1 MSQIYQTNSQF
12 DFDKINL
19 LPPTV
24 ITGGNHF
31 IRFTNNSAPLYI
43 QTPKCML
50 KCGISKTNKRSYC
63 DLMFSNQDI
72 DFIKWMEDLEVYACK
87 TIFDNKL
94 KWFESDMELSDIE
107 NYFASPLKIYK
118 SGKNYL
124 ARANIPT
131 CLGKINLKIYNND
144 EEEIDPDTI
153 TDNTNIIS
161 IIEVQGI
168 KCSARCFQIELEVKQ
183 MLILPSVNLFDK
195 CILVNKSNEIKE
207 PTNANTLDENIHMV
221 INEESDKTEEY
232 KDYSDESIE
241 KEEEEEEVK
250 EESSDITQDLNDFEL
265 DINLEDIPYDEQM
278 KIKPRNDVYYE
289 LYKEARKKAIISRN
303 MAIQSYLEATEIK
316 TKYNLDIMENDEDH
330 FFENVLNS
338 DSVN

>member
-1 MSQIYQTNSQF
+1 MDQIYQTNSKF

-31 IRFTNNSAPLYI
+31 IRFTINSTPLYI

-87 TIFDNKL
+87 TIFDNKS

-144 EEEIDPDTI
+144 EEEIDPETI
-153 TDNTNIIS
+153 SDNTNIIS

-183 MLILPSVNLFDK
+183 MLTLPPVNLFDK
-195 CILVNKSNEIKE
+195 CILVNKSNEVKE

-232 KDYSDESIE
+232 KDESNYTIELVDEE
-241 KEEEEEEVK
+241 DEEVV
-250 EESSDITQDLNDFEL
+250 EEVVE
-265 DINLEDIPYDEQM
+265 EDEE
-278 KIKPRNDVYYE
+278 VVE
-289 LYKEARKKAIISRN
+289 
-303 MAIQSYLEATEIK
+303 
-316 TKYNLDIMENDEDH
+316 
-330 FFENVLNS
+330 
-338 DSVN
+338 